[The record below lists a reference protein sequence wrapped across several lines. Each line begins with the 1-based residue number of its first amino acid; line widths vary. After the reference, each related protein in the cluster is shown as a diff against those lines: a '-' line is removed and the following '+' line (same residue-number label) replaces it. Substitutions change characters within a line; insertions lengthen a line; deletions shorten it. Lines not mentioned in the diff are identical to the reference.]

1 MTTQQTGDIEQ
12 ALVRDLDQLG
22 DRLLDDAFSTE
33 LYRAL
38 TNRRWRKDGGPE
50 GGISLSWTRAEEI
63 VNDLR
68 ARRERE
74 PLELAQTGG
83 EGELS
88 DTVEDELGRIGWRSE
103 PLDTSRHDEAH
114 ADQPAESPPPADT
127 GERHAPVEDAR
138 GWERE
143 AHREAEA
150 SRLGQPDAPPRTG
163 PGEHAGGGTTSS
175 DKA

>member
-1 MTTQQTGDIEQ
+1 MTTQGTEDIER

-22 DRLLDDAFSTE
+22 DRFLDEAFSAE

-38 TNRRWRKDGGPE
+38 ANRRWRRDGGPE
-50 GGISLSWTRAEEI
+50 GAVSLSWSRAKQV
-63 VNDLR
+63 VNELR
-68 ARRERE
+68 ARRDGE

-88 DTVEDELGRIGWRSE
+88 DTVEGELGRIGWRSE
-103 PLDTSRHDEAH
+103 PLNTGRHDEAH
-114 ADQPAESPPPADT
+114 AGRATDSPPPADT
-127 GERHAPVEDAR
+127 GDRHAPVEDAR

-150 SRLGQPDAPPRTG
+150 SRLGQPDAPPQSG
-163 PGEHAGGGTTSS
+163 PGDHAGGGKLSS